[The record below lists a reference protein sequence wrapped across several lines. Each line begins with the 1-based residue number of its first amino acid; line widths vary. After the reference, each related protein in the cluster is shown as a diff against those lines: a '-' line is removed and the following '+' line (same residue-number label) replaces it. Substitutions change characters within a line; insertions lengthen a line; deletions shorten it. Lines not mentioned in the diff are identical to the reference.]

1 MVRPIGALVGL
12 GFVAAL
18 LFSLVGTVIGWVKE
32 PEPETANH
40 WVEEHRPERPVS
52 FSFDGPVGKFDRQ
65 QLQRGYQVYSEVCA
79 ACHSMKLVAFRDLE
93 GIGFSPAEVKA
104 IAKSKDV
111 PSLNPDTGEP
121 ATRKGLP
128 SDYLPSPYP
137 NDIAARAANNNAL
150 PPDQSLLA
158 KAREGGPHYIYEL
171 LTGYQ
176 NQPAELLKR
185 FPDVKTPTGL
195 HYNPYFPNLNIAM
208 APPLTAEGQVTY
220 APGNPKPTVD
230 QMAKDVSAF
239 LMWAAEPKLEQRH
252 RVGWAALIFL
262 IVGTGFAYF
271 AYKGIWADKKSPKG
285 NGPQQGVKTGPGENL
300 EESPQGQIQS

>member
-18 LFSLVGTVIGWVKE
+18 LFSLVGTIIGWVQE
-32 PEPETANH
+32 PEPETAVE
-40 WVEEHRPERPVS
+40 WVEHHRPEKPVS
-52 FSFDGPVGKFDRQ
+52 FSFDGPLGKYDRQ
-65 QLQRGYQVYSEVCA
+65 QLQRGYQVYAEVCS
-79 ACHSMKLVAFRDLE
+79 ACHSMHLVAFRDLE
-93 GIGFSPAEVKA
+93 GIGFTPAQVKA

-128 SDYLPSPYP
+128 SDYFPSPYP
-137 NDIAARAANNNAL
+137 NEIAARAGNNNAL

-171 LTGYQ
+171 LTSYQ
-176 NQPAELLKR
+176 DQPAELLKR
-185 FPDVKTPTGL
+185 FPDAKTPEGL
-195 HYNPYFPNLNIAM
+195 HYNPYFPNLNLAM
-208 APPLTAEGQVTY
+208 APPLTDGQVTY
-220 APGNPKPTVD
+220 APGNPKATVD

-252 RVGWAALIFL
+252 RTGWAALIFL
-262 IVGTGFAYF
+262 IIGTGFAYF
-271 AYKGIWADKKSPKG
+271 SYQGIWADKKGKKIKG
-285 NGPQQGVKTGPGENL
+285 GGGQHGIKTGPGENL
-300 EESPQGQIQS
+300 GESPVA